1 MIKGGIGGANT
12 QTGLRFE
19 ERIKFSVA
27 ISKLPDYEVDGN
39 KIFYKGNL
47 IAELFPKRKL
57 YKFLLSRLGIE
68 YTDYISKRLEP
79 DEAILVGNTLFVVEM
94 KFQNGQG
101 SVDEKLQTCHFKKRQ
116 YGKLFSKT
124 GINVEYI
131 YVLNDWFQAGAYKDV
146 LEYIK
151 EVGCHY
157 FFNEVPLEF
166 LRLTG
171 E

>member
-19 ERIKFSVA
+19 ERIRFSVA
-27 ISKLPDYEVDGN
+27 ISKLPDYKVVGN
-39 KIFYKGNL
+39 EIFYKDKKV
-47 IAELFPKRKL
+47 AELFPKRKL
-57 YKFLLSRLGIE
+57 YNFLLKRLEIN
-68 YTDYISKRLEP
+68 YVDYISKRLEP
-79 DEAILVGNTLFVVEM
+79 DEAILVGNTLFIVEM

-116 YGKLFSKT
+116 YNKLFSNT
-124 GINVEYI
+124 EINVEYI
-131 YVLNDWFQAGAYKDV
+131 YILNDWFKADAYKDV
-146 LEYIK
+146 LDYIK
-151 EVGCHY
+151 EVGCYY
-157 FFNEVPLEF
+157 FFNEIPLEF

>member
-1 MIKGGIGGANT
+1 MIKGGVGGANT

-19 ERIKFSVA
+19 ERIRFSVA
-27 ISKLPDYEVDGN
+27 ISKLPDYEVVNN
-39 KIFYKGNL
+39 KIFYKDKL
-47 IAELFPKRKL
+47 VAELFPKRKL
-57 YKFLLSRLGIE
+57 YNFLLKRLGVN

-79 DEAILVGNTLFVVEM
+79 DEAILAGNTLFIVEM
-94 KFQNGQG
+94 KFQTGQG

-116 YGKLFSKT
+116 YDKPFSKT

-131 YVLNDWFQAGAYKDV
+131 YILNDWFKAPAYKDV
-146 LEYIK
+146 LDYIE
-151 EVGCHY
+151 EVGCYY
-157 FFNEVPLEF
+157 FFNEIPLEF